1 MIFILPLL
9 AVLIGYLIAKFLKP
23 SSSSTFKLLL
33 SFSGAYL
40 LSVTVFELLPEVY
53 EHSGKG
59 IGVFILLGLLFQI
72 ILEFI
77 SKGLEHGHMHH
88 NPNTQQFP
96 LMLLVSLGIHS
107 LLEGFPL
114 NESSHL
120 LYGVAIHKIP
130 VAAILSIFLFNSK
143 IGNIKAFLFLLL
155 FALMTPLGSWLKLQF
170 EFIQTYAAYLNAI
183 VIGVFLHISTTILF
197 EASKNHKF
205 NISKLAVIVG
215 GILLAYFI

>member
-53 EHSGKG
+53 EHSGKE

-183 VIGVFLHISTTILF
+183 VIGVFLHISTTI
-197 EASKNHKF
+197 SKNHKF
-205 NISKLAVIVG
+205 NASKLGVIIL
-215 GILLAYFI
+215 GIILAYFM